1 MADYKALVDTL
12 LADYMSQYQEK
23 AAAAKKAKAHD
34 LAVIDAFNKNPR
46 AYKDDEK
53 MQIALAAR
61 NYGVSIAEGARND
74 KATAWEKA
82 KALGGGAV
90 DSLLFGLLKNDWYSD
105 DSTKGW
111 ADAGRI
117 GGTIGSFLIPGIGWL
132 GGAGKGL
139 KVLSAAGGVG
149 KAAKTLKFADSL
161 NDSRSALHLAASSFK
176 GAKTAL
182 KAADAAA
189 DGISMAKLAK
199 LSKSATTL
207 KNSYTQISNAINMIP
222 KYKEGLTAA
231 KQALEIANISRN
243 PISIA
248 KAAAQL
254 NAAQDLYDSARM
266 LKETSNLVT
275 LGKSARDATASYES
289 AKAAMDS
296 ASKAKQAFS
305 TSQQAL
311 ESARKIYSAKKVAL
325 GSKAITNTWDKG
337 KALSLLKNANKF
349 DLIAALSRLAQ
360 AGYMQNKVEPSF
372 ADKTP
377 DYTDEQKLKEFF
389 MRYYGNSEAG
399 MPATQ

>member
-61 NYGVSIAEGARND
+61 NYGVPIAEGARND

-117 GGTIGSFLIPGIGWL
+117 GGT
-132 GGAGKGL
+132 
-139 KVLSAAGGVG
+139 AASLLMPWGVFG
-149 KAAKTLKFADSL
+149 AAKG
-161 NDSRSALHLAASSFK
+161 SA
-176 GAKTAL
+176 
-182 KAADAAA
+182 
-189 DGISMAKLAK
+189 
-199 LSKSATTL
+199 
-207 KNSYTQISNAINMIP
+207 
-222 KYKEGLTAA
+222 
-231 KQALEIANISRN
+231 
-243 PISIA
+243 
-248 KAAAQL
+248 
-254 NAAQDLYDSARM
+254 
-266 LKETSNLVT
+266 
-275 LGKSARDATASYES
+275 
-289 AKAAMDS
+289 
-296 ASKAKQAFS
+296 
-305 TSQQAL
+305 
-311 ESARKIYSAKKVAL
+311 
-325 GSKAITNTWDKG
+325 
-337 KALSLLKNANKF
+337 SLLKLLTGARSLKQAKAVYDTANKAK
-349 DLIAALSRLAQ
+349 LIQAAARL
-360 AGYMQNKVEPSF
+360 GYGVTNAKKFQPSLE
-372 ADKTP
+372 DQPP
-377 DYTDEQKLKEFF
+377 DYTNEQKLKEFF